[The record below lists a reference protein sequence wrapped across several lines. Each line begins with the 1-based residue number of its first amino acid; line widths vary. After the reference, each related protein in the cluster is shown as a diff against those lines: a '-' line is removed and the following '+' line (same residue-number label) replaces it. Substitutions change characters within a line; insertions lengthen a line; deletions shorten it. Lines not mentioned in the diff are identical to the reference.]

1 MSIVADTVLTFL
13 PPDRKQTP
21 SGWISFNAPCCIHN
35 GESRDTKKR
44 GGVIQE
50 GEGVSYHCFNCG
62 FKASWQPGR
71 NLSHKMRNLLQWLGT
86 PDDTINKLAL
96 DVMRE
101 NEGVETRENLVQ
113 VPSFN
118 AVPLPPDAIK
128 IKDMEG
134 ADQVSQSLYDV
145 VHYMQSRQLYLD
157 DYDFYWSPS
166 LGYRDRLI
174 IPFKYEG
181 NTVGWTART
190 IKADKKPKYLSEQQP
205 GYVFNLDD
213 QGPNKLFTIVVEG
226 PVDAI
231 YIEGVALLG
240 SEIKDQ
246 QALLINRLNKDV
258 IVVPDKDAAGRKL
271 VNQAIELGWQVSMPE
286 WAPDINDVGDAVLR
300 YGRLYTLHSIV
311 TAAESSAL
319 KIRLREKKWFT

>member
-1 MSIVADTVLTFL
+1 
-13 PPDRKQTP
+13 
-21 SGWISFNAPCCIHN
+21 
-35 GESRDTKKR
+35 
-44 GGVIQE
+44 
-50 GEGVSYHCFNCG
+50 
-62 FKASWQPGR
+62 
-71 NLSHKMRNLLQWLGT
+71 
-86 PDDTINKLAL
+86 
-96 DVMRE
+96 MRE
-101 NEGVETRENLVQ
+101 NEGIESQERLLQIPTFET
-113 VPSFN
+113 
-118 AVPLPPDAIK
+118 VPLPEDTIR
-128 IKDMEG
+128 ITDMEG
-134 ADQVSQSLYDV
+134 ADQLPQSLIDV
-145 VHYMQSRQLYLD
+145 VHYMHSRKLSLD
-157 DYDFYWSPS
+157 DYDFRWCSK

-181 NTVGWTART
+181 RIVGWTARSVVP
-190 IKADKKPKYLSEQQP
+190 DKKPKYLSEQQP

-213 QGPNKLFTIVVEG
+213 QGPNKIFTIVVEG

-258 IVVPDKDAAGRKL
+258 IVVPDRDAAGHKL

-311 TAAESSAL
+311 TAAESSSL